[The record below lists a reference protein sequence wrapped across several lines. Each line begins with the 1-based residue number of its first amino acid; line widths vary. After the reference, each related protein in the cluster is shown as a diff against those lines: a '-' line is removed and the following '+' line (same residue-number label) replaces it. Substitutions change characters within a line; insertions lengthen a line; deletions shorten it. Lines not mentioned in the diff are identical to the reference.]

1 MRAAGGRVAQL
12 IKMPVLM
19 SQPVTPG
26 SERERGGGVRERG
39 WETGRQRGRER
50 MRERELPGVQV

>member
-12 IKMPVLM
+12 IKTPVLM

-26 SERERGGGVRERG
+26 GERD
-39 WETGRQRGRER
+39 TQ
-50 MRERELPGVQV
+50 RERESERVARLELGCTQPAI

>member
-1 MRAAGGRVAQL
+1 MAQL

-26 SERERGGGVRERG
+26 SEREGGGWGVRER
-39 WETGRQRGRER
+39 RRER
-50 MRERELPGVQV
+50 ENEGELPGVQV